1 MGTIIYMVEHIYVQR
16 YIYTMNITPEN
27 FLKMLSDPTRLRCL
41 MLLLQEG
48 RLCVCELTHALDDI
62 QPKISRHL
70 ATLRENRI
78 VIDQRAG
85 QWIYYQINP
94 ELPDWAKQMLKS
106 TLKGAAGHKPFSHD
120 LKKLHAMSKRPD
132 NRICV

>member
-1 MGTIIYMVEHIYVQR
+1 
-16 YIYTMNITPEN
+16 MNITPDN
-27 FLKMLSDPTRLRCL
+27 FLKLLADTTRLRCL

-48 RLCVCELTHALDDI
+48 KLCVCELTHALDDI

-70 ATLRENRI
+70 ATLRDARI

-106 TLKGAAGHKPFSHD
+106 TLKGTIGQKPFNQD
-120 LKKLHAMSKRPD
+120 LKKLHTMSRRPG
-132 NRICV
+132 NKMCS

>member
-1 MGTIIYMVEHIYVQR
+1 MVEHIYVQG
-16 YIYTMNITPEN
+16 YIYSMNITPEN

-48 RLCVCELTHALDDI
+48 KLCVCELTHALDDI

-70 ATLRENRI
+70 ATLRDAHI

-106 TLKGAAGHKPFSHD
+106 TLKGTEGHKPYSHD
-120 LKKLHAMSKRPD
+120 LRKLNTMPKRPG
-132 NRICV
+132 NKMCA